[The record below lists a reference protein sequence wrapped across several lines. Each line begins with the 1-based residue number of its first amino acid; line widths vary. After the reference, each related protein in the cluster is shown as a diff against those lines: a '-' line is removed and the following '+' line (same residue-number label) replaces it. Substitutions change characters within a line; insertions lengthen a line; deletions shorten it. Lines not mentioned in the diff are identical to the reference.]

1 MDLNFKSNSKYL
13 AEVAIIASIYIIL
26 TISLGALSFG
36 INVPFFPIPIQLR
49 ISEALLVLVLFRKS
63 APAGLVLGCFIANF
77 WSPFMLPDMI
87 FGTIGSALAV
97 YGIYRLKNM
106 NILITLLPG
115 VIFNAILVALELK
128 IFFNIPLISGIAVAV
143 GQILVIYALGIPLY
157 YALKKIGFKNDYENV
172 LIN

>member
-36 INVPFFPIPIQLR
+36 ITLPFLPIPIQFR

-63 APAGLVLGCFIANF
+63 APAGLILGCFIANF

-97 YGIYRLKNM
+97 YSIYRLKNI
-106 NILITLLPG
+106 NIILALSPG
-115 VIFNAILVALELK
+115 VIFNAVLVALELK
-128 IFFNIPLISGIAVAV
+128 LFFNIPFILSGLAVAF
-143 GQILVIYALGIPLY
+143 GQILVIYALGIPLFY
-157 YALKKIGFKNDYENV
+157 TLKKIGFKNDYENV
-172 LIN
+172 